1 MKKVIAAAPE
11 NFDKEMQ
18 ELKTY
23 CLENGWDDAAMLEYN
38 QKWVAANEKELKD
51 AGYLK

>member
-1 MKKVIAAAPE
+1 MKAVIAAAPE

-23 CLENGWDDAAMLEYN
+23 CLENGWDDAAMLDYN
-38 QKWVAANEKELKD
+38 QQWFALNEEALKD